1 MWWKCFPASIDSY
14 QSQPQKRKGFQK
26 KRPKE
31 ELNGLQV
38 KVWNNNVDGALRI
51 FKRKVKD
58 SGLMLDLKKNEYY
71 EKPSKKRR
79 EKKNMAI
86 LRNKYKVEKEQE
98 NNQR

>member
-1 MWWKCFPASIDSY
+1 MK
-14 QSQPQKRKGFQK
+14 KRKGFQK
-26 KRPKE
+26 RRPKE
-31 ELNGLQV
+31 ELAGLQV
-38 KVWNNNVDGALRI
+38 KVWNNNVEGALKI

-58 SGLMLDLKKNEYY
+58 SGIMLDLKKHEYY

-86 LRNKYKVEKEQE
+86 LRNKYKVKKEQE